1 MSRPSLASSSLPASR
16 VTRARLR
23 AASAS
28 RGSPHA
34 RAGGWDASL
43 AIALAFARVL
53 SIARSATF
61 ATVSASQRVPRRGG
75 SLEFDGSEA
84 TETRAAATIASASP
98 VAAAAFVAARFL
110 ILSLGL
116 LRLSTRRSKASVSAA
131 IAIACVVSHG
141 VQASHALRAADAS
154 AGVPRPVSSRRAVM
168 TLCEARF
175 GENLCQLAVVH
186 ASVHTVARTPGG
198 GPPSRRDSVHPR
210 RR

>member
-1 MSRPSLASSSLPASR
+1 MSRPSLASSALPASR

-61 ATVSASQRVPRRGG
+61 ATVSASQRVPRRVP
-75 SLEFDGSEA
+75 SVESDGREA
-84 TETRAAATIASASP
+84 RETPAAATASASP
-98 VAAAAFVAARFL
+98 AAAAAFVAARFL

-131 IAIACVVSHG
+131 TAIACVDSHG

-154 AGVPRPVSSRRAVM
+154 AGAPRLVSSRQAV
-168 TLCEARF
+168 TRCVTRF
-175 GENLCQLAVVH
+175 GANLCQRAVVH
-186 ASVHTVARTPGG
+186 ASAHTVARTPGG